1 MLGFCS
7 ILKVAEMDVSM
18 IRCGAACLLAAAL
31 CACSSKSAE
40 EKGADLAGEK
50 IDMVAGIGNALTDK
64 GGKAADS
71 IASGVGTVMK
81 GVERGALK
89 VGRKLDIDPSLARAG
104 LAVSRVQDGTE
115 AGNGAAHGLLAYVIA
130 STRAEGSL
138 RMFAYDALGREI
150 GRSSVPVAYGG
161 DDAGYVA
168 LSLDK
173 NVALGD
179 VVAVGFKY
187 VPGKQLAA
195 K

>member
-1 MLGFCS
+1 M
-7 ILKVAEMDVSM
+7 
-18 IRCGAACLLAAAL
+18 
-31 CACSSKSAE
+31 
-40 EKGADLAGEK
+40 
-50 IDMVAGIGNALTDK
+50 
-64 GGKAADS
+64 
-71 IASGVGTVMK
+71 
-81 GVERGALK
+81 
-89 VGRKLDIDPSLARAG
+89 GRKLDIDPSLARAG
-104 LAVSRVQDGTE
+104 LAVSRVQDGSE